1 MDLSTIDPALVEA
14 RGLYATVNGEL
25 KTHMSLMQ
33 AHAQTAVDLI
43 RHALNMEDAQQASAS
58 FSEAARLCRVLDSMA
73 LSASDLREM
82 KDQLW
87 PKAWGK

>member
-1 MDLSTIDPALVEA
+1 MDLSAIDPALVEA

-43 RHALNMEDAQQASAS
+43 RHALNMEDAQQASTS
-58 FSEAARLCRVLDSMA
+58 FSEAARLCGVLDGMA
-73 LSASDLREM
+73 LAASDLREL